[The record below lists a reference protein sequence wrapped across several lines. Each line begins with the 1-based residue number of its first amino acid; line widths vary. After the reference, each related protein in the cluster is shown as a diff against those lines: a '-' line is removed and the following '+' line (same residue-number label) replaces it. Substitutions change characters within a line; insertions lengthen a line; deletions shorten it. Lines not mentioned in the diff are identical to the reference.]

1 MISRLIN
8 QEEIYQLNDNEKLLF
23 LYSQLELTKI
33 YDINTQQDEREFLHD
48 LERDEQFKKDTK
60 NYCRLLLEDMRQK
73 YESLKELFETL

>member
-1 MISRLIN
+1 MISKLIDK
-8 QEEIYQLNDNEKLLF
+8 EEIHQLNDDEKLLF
-23 LYSQLELTKI
+23 LYSQLECTIL
-33 YDINTQQDEREFLHD
+33 YDITTKQEEQEFLHD